1 MPKSEKIVGYA
12 LLTLGIILIL
22 FSTYEMITVYYGNAP
37 PPKLFELQ
45 DLSVSISG
53 GGFTTTTA
61 SDSVIP
67 GAQLSQLPNLI
78 FWFLL
83 MGFLLLAGGK
93 ISSLGVNLIKDIH
106 VEVHDASGTP
116 PPPSNESKSA

>member
-22 FSTYEMITVYYGNAP
+22 FSTVEMITVYFGNAP
-37 PPKLFELQ
+37 PPKLFDLQ
-45 DLSVSISG
+45 DVSLSITQDTGIAVISG
-53 GGFTTTTA
+53 
-61 SDSVIP
+61 
-67 GAQLSQLPNLI
+67 AQVSQLPNLI

-93 ISSLGVNLIKDIH
+93 IASLGVNLIKDIH
-106 VEVHDASGTP
+106 VEVHDTSTTAP
-116 PPPSNESKSA
+116 PPPSDVKSV